1 MVNIK
6 NFLMAKGGNYAMGE
20 MKTLRIMSALLEEW
34 TLPDKMT
41 VTWDVD
47 NSQEV
52 AHAGETFRQYLADG
66 WMAFSDDPRGRRQIF
81 QFNPQ
86 LERIVLVPPLG
97 GG

>member
-1 MVNIK
+1 MDIK

-20 MKTLRIMSALLEEW
+20 MKTLKIMSALLEEW
-34 TLPDKMT
+34 ILPDEMT
-41 VTWDVD
+41 TTWDVD

-52 AHAGETFRQYLADG
+52 AHAEETFRQYLADG
-66 WMAFSDDPRGRRQIF
+66 WMAFSDDPWGRRQIF
-81 QFNPQ
+81 QFNPK